1 MPTFMQNA
9 DRIVGGE
16 VAPSMIPWQVAMLS
30 GSFQFCG
37 GTILDE
43 CTILTAAHCS
53 INTGHTIR
61 AGSTT
66 KTSGGQV
73 IINLKLYLTI
83 CYYLHS
89 LRLKVLHKLFQI
101 MICHTVVQH

>member
-53 INTGHTIR
+53 IHTGHTIR
-61 AGSTT
+61 AGSTS
-66 KTSGGQV
+66 KNSGGQV
-73 IINLKLYLTI
+73 KY
-83 CYYLHS
+83 
-89 LRLKVLHKLFQI
+89 
-101 MICHTVVQH
+101 